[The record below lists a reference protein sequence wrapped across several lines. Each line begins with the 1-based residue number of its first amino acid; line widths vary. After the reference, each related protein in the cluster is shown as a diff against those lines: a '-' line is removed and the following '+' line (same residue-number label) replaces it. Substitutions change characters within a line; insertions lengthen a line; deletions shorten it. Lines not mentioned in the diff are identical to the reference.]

1 VSLKKSQ
8 IHDLIIEAEALV
20 ADEEEPFKIAA
31 FQVIL
36 AYLMSNSP
44 AVESGTKKAEASESD
59 ETPVKLLV
67 PEEKINWI
75 SGLGD
80 PDKIPLLW
88 SMASKEWMKV
98 DEFLSAITDLGLT
111 IAKSWSPKQG
121 GNFNNRLFKE
131 KKLFVKKGE
140 GKEVMYKL
148 SAEGKQRVSELLK
161 ETKPN

>member
-1 VSLKKSQ
+1 VSLKKPQ

-20 ADEEEPFKIAA
+20 ADEEEPFKTAA

-36 AYLMSNSP
+36 DHLISNSST
-44 AVESGTKKAEASESD
+44 VEFEAKKAEASES
-59 ETPVKLLV
+59 EEIPVKISV
-67 PEEKINWI
+67 PDEKINWV
-75 SGLGD
+75 SSLGD

-98 DEFLSAITDLGLT
+98 DEFLSAVTDLGIT

-140 GKEVMYKL
+140 GKEAMYKL
-148 SAEGKQRVSELLK
+148 SAEGKQKISELLK
-161 ETKPN
+161 ETS